1 MVSDEGRT
9 SPAPHDPAAV
19 REQLDR
25 ILASPEFHAP
35 ERGRR
40 FLQYIVEEMLEG
52 RGEQLKAYTIAQ
64 AVFGRDASFDAQNDP
79 VVRIEAGRIRRAL
92 ERYYLVSGRSD
103 PIGITIP
110 KGGYSPHFSSTNGTS
125 NSGVGTNSQNPGNKQ
140 GGLDRPIAYRDLLLP
155 IGLPALLG
163 VIAILAIIRP
173 LEEYFSRPKA
183 PPAPAASTLASKASI
198 VVEPF
203 AALGGS
209 SEGLNFA
216 KGLADQLLTKLMKA
230 ENLVVLGPDR
240 PGAQPIVP
248 QFNLQ
253 GSVVI
258 EGPALH
264 MHVRL
269 INGADGTV
277 IWANRYDREL
287 QGRTILDIEDEIAMQ
302 IALEIS
308 ESRKQSTT
316 PPDR

>member
-1 MVSDEGRT
+1 MVSEEGRT

-40 FLQYIVEEMLEG
+40 FLEYIIEEMLEG

-92 ERYYLVSGRSD
+92 ERYYLVSGRRD

-110 KGGYSPHFSSTNGTS
+110 KGGYSPHFSSTNGS
-125 NSGVGTNSQNPGNKQ
+125 ASPGGANDSQDRGNKR
-140 GGLDRPIAYRDLLLP
+140 GGLARPIAYRDLLLP

-173 LEEYFSRPKA
+173 LEDYFSGPKA

-203 AALGGS
+203 SALGGS
-209 SEGLNFA
+209 SEGLDFA
-216 KGLADQLLTKLMKA
+216 NGLADQLLTKLMKA
-230 ENLVVLGPDR
+230 ENLVVLAPDR
-240 PGAQPIVP
+240 PAAQPIAP
-248 QFNLQ
+248 LFNLQ
-253 GSVVI
+253 GSVAI
-258 EGPALH
+258 EGSALH
-264 MHVRL
+264 LHVRL

-277 IWANRYDREL
+277 IWANQYDREIK
-287 QGRTILDIEDEIAMQ
+287 GRTILDIEDEIAMQ

-308 ESRKQSTT
+308 KRRSAA